1 MNAPGI
7 ERQHEKLGPI
17 NHRGEPEPSPPVE
30 DRSARL
36 RIIAAAEE
44 FFAEYGFDGT
54 SLRQVAVRAGVPPG
68 LIGYHFDGKL
78 GLYRAIFELRMP
90 AMVEQ
95 RVAGLALADLEDE
108 RPRHL
113 ELIVKAMLMPM
124 LRLTAQEGGGHFG
137 VLLAREVS
145 DPRSIERGIVEKM
158 LDPIATM
165 AMDQLRRVLPDR
177 SEAEINWSYNIIV
190 GTMVYAMA
198 DAGRIARLSKGA
210 ADPKRVDETVRH
222 LAALLVNGL
231 LGSGLGGSSVRTPEA
246 GRGS

>member
-1 MNAPGI
+1 MDKPDILKRDDEAARPADQVAGGSSA
-7 ERQHEKLGPI
+7 RSLD
-17 NHRGEPEPSPPVE
+17 

-95 RVAGLALADLEDE
+95 RLAGLALADLEDE
-108 RPRHL
+108 PGRHVEML
-113 ELIVKAMLMPM
+113 VKAMLVPM
-124 LRLTAQEGGGHFG
+124 LKLTAQEGGGHFG

-145 DPRSIERGIVEKM
+145 DPRSVERGIVEEM
-158 LDPIATM
+158 LDPIATL
-165 AMDQLRRVLPDR
+165 AMDQLRRVLPER
-177 SEAEINWSYNIIV
+177 SETEINWYYNTVI

-222 LAALLVNGL
+222 LTALLTGCLTVTKPNG
-231 LGSGLGGSSVRTPEA
+231 E
-246 GRGS
+246 GR

>member
-1 MNAPGI
+1 MDKPDILKRDDEAARPADQVAGGSSA
-7 ERQHEKLGPI
+7 RSLD
-17 NHRGEPEPSPPVE
+17 

-95 RVAGLALADLEDE
+95 RLAGLALADLEDE
-108 RPRHL
+108 PGRHVEML
-113 ELIVKAMLMPM
+113 VKAMLVPM
-124 LRLTAQEGGGHFG
+124 LKLTAQEGGGHFG

-145 DPRSIERGIVEKM
+145 DPRSVERGIVEEM
-158 LDPIATM
+158 LDPIATL
-165 AMDQLRRVLPDR
+165 AMDQLRRVLPER
-177 SEAEINWSYNIIV
+177 SETEINWYYNTII

-222 LAALLVNGL
+222 LTALLTGCLTVTKPNG
-231 LGSGLGGSSVRTPEA
+231 E
-246 GRGS
+246 GR